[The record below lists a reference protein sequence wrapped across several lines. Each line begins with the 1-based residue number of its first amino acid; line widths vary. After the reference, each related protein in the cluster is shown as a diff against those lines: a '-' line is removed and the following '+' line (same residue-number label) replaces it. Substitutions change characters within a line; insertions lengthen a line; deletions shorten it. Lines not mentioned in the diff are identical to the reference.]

1 VRVFSIRGI
10 AVNTLMRC
18 MNIAV
23 DRIATVGCE
32 ITFAGEKA
40 DPRLTLK

>member
-1 VRVFSIRGI
+1 VFSWCGS

-18 MNIAV
+18 MNIVA

-32 ITFAGEKA
+32 VTFAGEKA